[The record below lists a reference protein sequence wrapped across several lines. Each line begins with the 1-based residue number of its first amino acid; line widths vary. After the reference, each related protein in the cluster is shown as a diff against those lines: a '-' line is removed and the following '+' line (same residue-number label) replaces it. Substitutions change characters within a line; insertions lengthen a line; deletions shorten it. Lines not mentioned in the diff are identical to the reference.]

1 MFFAG
6 LFLTAKIWNQ
16 PKYPLVDKLI
26 KKMRYGCIY
35 NMINTAFLG
44 VKKKRINYSAQSVCL
59 CVCAFNANTKLHLHV
74 LGL

>member
-1 MFFAG
+1 
-6 LFLTAKIWNQ
+6 
-16 PKYPLVDKLI
+16 
-26 KKMRYGCIY
+26 
-35 NMINTAFLG
+35 MINTAFLG